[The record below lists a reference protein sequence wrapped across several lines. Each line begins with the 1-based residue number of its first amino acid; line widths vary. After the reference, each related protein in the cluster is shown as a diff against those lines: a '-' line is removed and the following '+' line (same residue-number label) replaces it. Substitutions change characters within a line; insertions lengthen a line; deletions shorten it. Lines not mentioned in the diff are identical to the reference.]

1 VRLTGSLARKT
12 ICAEIH
18 GRHIIGTRN
27 CTAKLTAAAISYVK
41 AILKMAVGLAFVAS
55 IAPAQAP
62 RQPDRPRLPDG
73 ADRNDPW
80 TYYRIGQSSL
90 ARDPDKA
97 ADAFYWAARLNPVWA
112 EAYYARRV
120 ALLLHDRRRL
130 AQYFRGD
137 RRVTQSA
144 EAMGIDSL
152 YLYALTLN
160 PFLGPQLDHLIL
172 EAVIRELSAQA
183 ANRSGT
189 SASEIAFAIERSM
202 SDGPP
207 EWRAM
212 MAYRNGRYDDA
223 LSLYAKAIAQSKEK
237 AGLLSERGRLFYQVG
252 KHDSALVSLTQALVE
267 MRKADKKDF
276 VFLYQSK
283 ALMEER
289 IGLIERIKGDK
300 AAARDAFGRALQ
312 EDLSYF
318 PAHVQLAFLALESGD
333 VATVVNEMDLAVQIK
348 PNDPGIRY
356 QYGYALGDLNK
367 LNESEVQLKK
377 AIELDPDFAAPH
389 FVLAEVYQAQRRKQD
404 ALKEIEAYIA
414 LSAAND
420 TRREEA
426 VQMAALLGGSQ

>member
-1 VRLTGSLARKT
+1 MKT
-12 ICAEIH
+12 ILRI
-18 GRHIIGTRN
+18 
-27 CTAKLTAAAISYVK
+27 V
-41 AILKMAVGLAFVAS
+41 VGLALVAG

-62 RQPDRPRLPDG
+62 RQPDRPRLPNG

-97 ADAFYWAARLNPVWA
+97 ADAYYWAARLNPVWA
-112 EAYYARRV
+112 EAYYGRRV

-130 AQYFRGD
+130 TQYFRGD
-137 RRVTQSA
+137 RRVIQSA

-172 EAVIRELSAQA
+172 EAVIQELSSQA
-183 ANRSGT
+183 ANRSGA
-189 SASEIAFAIERSM
+189 SASEIAFALERSL
-202 SDGPP
+202 SEGPP

-212 MAYRNGRYDDA
+212 MAYRNGKYDDA
-223 LSLYAKAIAQSKEK
+223 LSLYAKAIAQSKDK

-252 KHDSALVSLTQALVE
+252 QHDSALVSLAQALVE
-267 MRKADKKDF
+267 MRKADKNDF

-289 IGLIERIKGDK
+289 IGLIQSIKGDK

-333 VATVVNEMDLAVQIK
+333 TATVINEMDLAVQIK
-348 PNDPGIRY
+348 PDDAGIRF
-356 QYGYALGDLNK
+356 QYGYALGGLNR
-367 LNESEVQLKK
+367 LSEAEVQLKK
-377 AIELDPDFAAPH
+377 AVELDPDFAVSH
-389 FVLAEVYQAQRRKQD
+389 FVLAEVYEAGRRKAE
-404 ALKEIEAYIA
+404 ALKEIEAFLA

-426 VQMAALLGGSQ
+426 NQMAALLGGPQ